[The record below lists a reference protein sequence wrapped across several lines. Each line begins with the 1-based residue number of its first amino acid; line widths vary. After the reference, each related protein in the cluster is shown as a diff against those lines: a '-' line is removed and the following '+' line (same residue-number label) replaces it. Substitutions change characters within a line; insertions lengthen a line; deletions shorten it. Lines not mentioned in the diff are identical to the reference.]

1 MEEFSNSIGFMFGF
15 SSNSVTVKEE
25 IFLYP
30 FESFVAEFGGCLGL
44 FLGVSFLREALKKYN
59 ESFEFFQHSG
69 PPGLIQPRTHWT
81 GDQFNQGK
89 FFHSNVFANFCCFCF
104 WRLPLVFGTFLWP
117 SWRYFYQNFNNYNQ

>member
-44 FLGVSFLREALKKYN
+44 FLGVSILREALKKYN
-59 ESFEFFQHSG
+59 EIESFKFLQHPG
-69 PPGLIQPRTHWT
+69 PPGLIQPRTH
-81 GDQFNQGK
+81 
-89 FFHSNVFANFCCFCF
+89 
-104 WRLPLVFGTFLWP
+104 
-117 SWRYFYQNFNNYNQ
+117 

>member
-44 FLGVSFLREALKKYN
+44 FLGVSFLREAFIKRPQNY
-59 ESFEFFQHSG
+59 G
-69 PPGLIQPRTHWT
+69 I
-81 GDQFNQGK
+81 
-89 FFHSNVFANFCCFCF
+89 
-104 WRLPLVFGTFLWP
+104 FL
-117 SWRYFYQNFNNYNQ
+117 NTLDAKTTKD

>member
-44 FLGVSFLREALKKYN
+44 FLGVSFLREAFIKRPHNFVFLNILDPQDLSY
-59 ESFEFFQHSG
+59 QG
-69 PPGLIQPRTHWT
+69 PIQPKINPTR
-81 GDQFNQGK
+81 
-89 FFHSNVFANFCCFCF
+89 A
-104 WRLPLVFGTFLWP
+104 
-117 SWRYFYQNFNNYNQ
+117 